1 MQHFYISFVNI
12 YMQMIVMRR
21 EEKPIIKKILKGDN
35 KSFETIIENYKKLV
49 FHIVTR
55 MITNKTDREDICQEV
70 FIKVYQNLPEFRYKS
85 KLSTWIGKIT
95 YNTCLNYLTKKNV
108 ALNNNLF
115 DNEEKWEEYL
125 KSDISPAGVIEKL
138 DLKNRLEWEISNLP
152 MRHRTLLNLY
162 HLEGLSYQEIGEV
175 MNLPAGTVKS
185 YLFRARQYL
194 KLKLTEKY
202 QLEEL
207 L

>member
-1 MQHFYISFVNI
+1 MQQFYIYFVNI
-12 YMQMIVMRR
+12 YMQMLDKRSK
-21 EEKPIIKKILKGDN
+21 EKQIIKKILKGDN

-49 FHIVTR
+49 FHIVIR

-85 KLSTWIGKIT
+85 KLSTWISKIA

-108 ALNNNLF
+108 ALNNNLS
-115 DNEEKWEEYL
+115 DNEEKWDEYL
-125 KSDISPAGVIEKL
+125 KSEISPAGVIEKR

-152 MRHRTLLNLY
+152 MRHRILLNLY
-162 HLEGLSYQEIGEV
+162 HLEGLNYQEIGEV